1 MPSRSIPK
9 EHWREELDAFSREH
23 EGWRVDVRVSSP
35 SGELRTEARDLPLVG
50 VSCDSPDG
58 TKIAVFTGERTDDNL
73 THEIANP
80 ISVAIDRD
88 GAADRVSI
96 RAADGSET
104 QVKFKPSR

>member
-1 MPSRSIPK
+1 MSSRSIPK
-9 EHWREELDAFSREH
+9 EHWREELDAFSRDH

-35 SGELRTEARDLPLVG
+35 SGELRTAARDLPLVG

-58 TKIAVFTGERTDDNL
+58 GRIAVFTCERTDDNL

-80 ISVAIDRD
+80 VSVAIDRD
-88 GAADRVSI
+88 GAAECVCI

-104 QVKFKPSR
+104 QVAFKPSR